1 MTGLPAGETA
11 RVRDDDGVV
20 LLTYRSF
27 ATAVGTVA
35 ALVAGVM
42 IVAGIAGTLFLVAEG
57 RPLAAVATLALSIF
71 FTGLVVMLVPATSVT
86 LYDGS
91 HPALTL
97 SQRSRFKFP
106 AAIHAVSTPDGR
118 TLAYIQKSVF
128 SRLGRNRWTIINP
141 TDGREVGFAT
151 EESLGAAL
159 VRKVLGKFDRRFQTN
174 LRLEY
179 NGQPAG
185 WIARRSADLLD
196 VTGAIDR
203 RVAVGLATLILG
215 SEP

>member
-11 RVRDDDGVV
+11 RVRDDDGTV

-27 ATAVGTVA
+27 ASAVGTVA
-35 ALVAGVM
+35 ALVAGVV

-57 RPLAAVATLALSIF
+57 RPLAAIATIALSVL
-71 FTGLVVMLVPATSVT
+71 FTGLVVMLVPSTSVT

-106 AAIHAVSTPDGR
+106 SAIHAVATPDGR
-118 TLAYIQKSVF
+118 TLAYIHKSAF

-141 TDGREVGFAT
+141 TDGRETGSAV
-151 EESLGAAL
+151 EDSLGGAI
-159 VRKVLGKFDRRFQTN
+159 VRKILGKFNRRFQTD
-174 LRLEY
+174 LRLEF
-179 NGQPAG
+179 NAQPAG
-185 WIARRSADLLD
+185 WIRRRSADMLD
-196 VTGAIDR
+196 LSGAMDP
-203 RVAVGLATLILG
+203 RVGVGLATLILG